1 MPPVNKALVR
11 SYRLDT
17 ESVTKLKALASENY
31 QLHNCW
37 CFNFPY
43 DALLV
48 LKRLMNYVRQ
58 RAIIAFSNNSC
69 NSNEC

>member
-11 SYRLDT
+11 SCLLDT
-17 ESVTKLKALASENY
+17 ESVTKLKALASEYY

-43 DALLV
+43 DVLLV
-48 LKRLMNYVRQ
+48 LKGLMNYGGQ
-58 RAIIAFSNNSC
+58 RAISAFSYNSC

>member
-1 MPPVNKALVR
+1 MPPVNKALVH
-11 SYRLDT
+11 SCRLGA
-17 ESVTKLKALASENY
+17 ESVTKLKALVSEYY

-37 CFNFPY
+37 RFNFPY

-48 LKRLMNYVRQ
+48 LKGLMNYGRQ
-58 RAIIAFSNNSC
+58 RAIRTFSYNSC